1 MPAPLLSLDRAR
13 LDVCLCAG
21 VDFVLLGRV
30 VATLGVYVEC
40 ASNAP
45 STRVAAASLVPILR
59 HASLRYHEQP
69 FVRRSARSSASRQR
83 HGLSVRGFKTES
95 HQHMRA

>member
-1 MPAPLLSLDRAR
+1 
-13 LDVCLCAG
+13 

-40 ASNAP
+40 GSNAP
-45 STRVAAASLVPILR
+45 ATRVAAASLVPILR

-69 FVRRSARSSASRQR
+69 FVRRFASPGSWHATLGMRLLACDMPERERLYRQ
-83 HGLSVRGFKTES
+83 VWCKKT
-95 HQHMRA
+95 